1 MKRISFLV
9 AAALL
14 AAALSGCGLAAYPQ
28 PDKSSTNPE
37 TESGTA
43 AATEDPSVDIGGTR
57 VEPDIRELD
66 LTVLDYTLEALVSSA
81 DRLTGV
87 ADIQLGQTTL
97 SREQLDSLAAA
108 FPNAVIHYTVSLF
121 GETLEPDTQSLDLWD
136 MDVTKTDELVAVLPL
151 LPSLQAINFVSEEGV
166 CAYSLDTIGELD
178 KVRAAA
184 PEVSLRVSFQL
195 FGQTV
200 TSEDTRIEY
209 YLVDIGNE
217 GAETVRQVLPY
228 LQSCE
233 YLLMDGCGVDN
244 EVMAQLREDFPETKV
259 VWRVWLTKP
268 DYNSPRM
275 LRCAGFLTDT
285 HRIRTLLVN
294 DDNCDLL
301 KYCVETKYVDFGHN
315 EYISDFSFL
324 AYMPDLEAAI
334 IGLTHC
340 NDLTPLMNCTKLE
353 YLEVYGSKVTDLSPL
368 AACTSLKHLNI
379 SRLEVDDMTCLY
391 GLELERFRAVLTNIP
406 QEQIDEYARLHPD
419 CQMLMKGWAPHQNGW
434 RYDDDGNKV
443 ERYAL
448 LQEQME
454 YAIDRQYGIQ

>member
-1 MKRISFLV
+1 MKRFYFLV
-9 AAALL
+9 TAVFL
-14 AAALSGCGLAAYPQ
+14 AAVLCGCDLAAYPQ
-28 PDKSSTNPE
+28 PDKSDTQPDAQAST
-37 TESGTA
+37 
-43 AATEDPSVDIGGTR
+43 ATEDLSVDIGGTR
-57 VEPDIRELD
+57 VEPDVQELD
-66 LTVLDYTLEALVSSA
+66 LTVLDHTLDGLIGVA

-87 ADIQLGQTTL
+87 TDIQLGQTTL
-97 SREQLDSLAAA
+97 TREEMDTLAAA
-108 FPNAVIHYTVSLF
+108 FPNATLHYTVSLF
-121 GETLEPDTQSLDLWD
+121 GSELAPDTQSLDLWD

-151 LPSLQAINFVSEEGV
+151 LPSLESINFVSDEGV
-166 CAYSLDTIGELD
+166 CAYSLETIQELD
-178 KVRAAA
+178 KVRQVA
-184 PEVSLRVSFQL
+184 PEVSLRVSFEL

-200 TSEDTRIEY
+200 TSEDERIEY

-228 LQSCE
+228 LESCE

-301 KYCVETKYVDFGHN
+301 KYCTETKYVDFGHN

-368 AACTSLKHLNI
+368 AACTSLKHLNV

-391 GLELERFRAVLTNIP
+391 GLELERFRAVLTDIP
-406 QEQIDEYARLHPD
+406 QEQIDEYSRLHPD
-419 CQMLMKGWAPHQNGW
+419 CQMLMEGWAPHQNGW